1 VGTLAKRRPNHMTKV
16 LKKKV
21 DELQKQMKQAS
32 PVPAEGGGGGGGALD
47 EQYSDDDHVASHDA
61 PGEAT
66 GTGRDAAVKGEGD
79 DDGGQDSGRE
89 EGVEEEVADWEDPVH
104 DDEGRLGSQA
114 GRRRVAPPGDDSDEE
129 LGHSSVDEG

>member
-1 VGTLAKRRPNHMTKV
+1 MTKV

-21 DELQKQMKQAS
+21 DELQTQMKQAP
-32 PVPAEGGGGGGGALD
+32 PVPAEGGGEREGALD
-47 EQYSDDDHVASHDA
+47 EKYSDDDHEAAHDA

-66 GTGRDAAVKGEGD
+66 ITGRDAAVKGERD
-79 DDGGQDSGRE
+79 DDGGQDSGRGG
-89 EGVEEEVADWEDPVH
+89 GVEEEEVADWEEPV
-104 DDEGRLGSQA
+104 DDDDGRLGSQA